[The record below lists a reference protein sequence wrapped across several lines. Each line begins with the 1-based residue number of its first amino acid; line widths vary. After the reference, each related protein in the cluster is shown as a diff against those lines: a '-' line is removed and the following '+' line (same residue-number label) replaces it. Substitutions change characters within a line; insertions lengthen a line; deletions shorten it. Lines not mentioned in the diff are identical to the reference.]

1 MRWEERAK
9 RMVEVYCNNI
19 TNPLERVCL
28 KEDLFCPLAKLPEI
42 VGKMVSQ
49 NGNAPDFC
57 LKYLSKQE
65 LTEIEKDCTENLVLT
80 KGILNPLCM
89 AGRIDV
95 ELKKVISEKPSIW
108 QRLNTWTK
116 YRLLHVMANHIWQNI
131 FDALL
136 DNPEVRK
143 LRFILLQGL
152 FMDGENGKMPKSS

>member
-1 MRWEERAK
+1 MEMRWEERAK
-9 RMVEVYCNNI
+9 RMVEVYCTNI

-57 LKYLSKQE
+57 LKYLSREE

-80 KGILNPLCM
+80 KGILNPFYLG
-89 AGRIDV
+89 GRIDA
-95 ELKKVISEKPSIW
+95 ELKKVISEKSSIW

-136 DNPEVRK
+136 DNAEVRK
-143 LRFILLQGL
+143 LRFILLQDL
-152 FMDGENGKMPKSS
+152 FRDDKK

>member
-9 RMVEVYCNNI
+9 RMAGVYCSNLKD
-19 TNPLERVCL
+19 PLEIVSL
-28 KEDLFCPLAKLPEI
+28 KLDLFYPLAKLPEI

-57 LKYLSKQE
+57 LKYLGKQE
-65 LTEIEKDCTENLVLT
+65 LAEIEKDCTENLILT
-80 KGILNPLCM
+80 KGILNPLYM

-108 QRLNTWTK
+108 QKLNTWTR

-136 DNPEVRK
+136 DDPEVRK
-143 LRFILLQGL
+143 LRIILLQDL
-152 FMDGENGKMPKSS
+152 FMDDKK

>member
-57 LKYLSKQE
+57 LKHLSKQE

-80 KGILNPLCM
+80 KEILNPFLM

-108 QRLNTWTK
+108 QRLDTWTR

-143 LRFILLQGL
+143 LRFILLQDL
-152 FMDGENGKMPKSS
+152 FMDDEK

>member
-9 RMVEVYCNNI
+9 RMVEAYCNNI

-57 LKYLSKQE
+57 LKYLSRQE

-80 KGILNPLCM
+80 KGILNPFYM
-89 AGRIDV
+89 AGRIDA
-95 ELKKVISEKPSIW
+95 ELRKVISERPSIL
-108 QRLNTWTK
+108 QRLNPWTRS
-116 YRLLHVMANHIWQNI
+116 RLLHVMANHIWQNI

-136 DNPEVRK
+136 DSPEVRK
-143 LRFILLQGL
+143 VRHILLQDL
-152 FMDGENGKMPKSS
+152 FTDDKK